1 MKRKSLKKPLTCST
15 GSRTVETEPGNNVD
29 ATTRSLLKQL
39 RELET
44 QKWAIGRDIESINR
58 ALTLAG
64 VKPAREI
71 GGHQEAE
78 YSVKQPFAEMR
89 LSDACAQI
97 LRDYSGQWLT
107 KSQVEYLLVR
117 GGCPFSTEDTKN
129 SVDVTLRRFADQGVC
144 MAERAMGSR
153 GNKYRHIEE
162 SITGGYRPGEKLKGV
177 LDVSVND
184 SDSGTT
190 TKTKTGER

>member
-1 MKRKSLKKPLTCST
+1 MKRRASKKTLTCST
-15 GSRTVETEPGNNVD
+15 GSRTVELEQGNNVD
-29 ATTRSLLKQL
+29 ATARSLMKQL

-44 QKWAIGRDIESINR
+44 QKWAISRDIDAINR
-58 ALTLAG
+58 ALTMAG
-64 VKPAREI
+64 VKPTREV

-78 YSVKQPFAEMR
+78 YAVKQPFTEMR
-89 LSDACAQI
+89 LSEACAQI

-117 GGCPFSTEDTKN
+117 GGCPFSTDERKN
-129 SVDVTLRRFADQGVC
+129 SVDVTLRRLADQNLC

-162 SITGGYRPGEKLKGV
+162 STTGGYRPGEKLKGV
-177 LDVSVND
+177 IDVSVND
-184 SDSGTT
+184 SDKGTT
-190 TKTKTGER
+190 SATKTGER